1 MFLGAPVA
9 IDYTGHSAY
18 PTGETIRRL
27 AHARRAHPEWF
38 DRILLLYDPN
48 PPAAP
53 FVLGLSRQFGIE
65 AKCQFLMSVNDKEQL
80 STVDDAIE
88 FIYQLFGTEKLVI
101 TWGMDSVRPP
111 KTAYPGM
118 VI

>member
-1 MFLGAPVA
+1 MA

-18 PTGETIRRL
+18 RADETMGRL
-27 AHARRAHPEWF
+27 AYARRAHPEWF

-53 FVLGLSRQFGIE
+53 FVLGLSRQFGI
-65 AKCQFLMSVNDKEQL
+65 AAICQFLMSVNDKEQL
-80 STVDDAIE
+80 RAVDDGIE
-88 FIYQLFGTEKLVI
+88 FIYQLFGTEHLVI
-101 TWGMDSVRPP
+101 TWGMDSIRPP